1 MDRKRL
7 FKTLTRLIVLIFIL
21 NYIATKL
28 YWYVSIWFFDM
39 PMHFLGGLFLGL
51 SIIWILSYKNLSLE
65 LSLKL
70 IFKILLGVLV
80 IGVSWEIFEI
90 LFNNIIA
97 QMPFNTLDTISDVFF
112 DLAGGTFSIF
122 YFLPLRQ
129 VADEAILRK

>member
-1 MDRKRL
+1 MDKKKFL
-7 FKTLTRLIVLIFIL
+7 IRLIFLIFFIFLL
-21 NYIATKL
+21 NYLAMKF
-28 YWYVSIWFFDM
+28 YWYSSIWYFDM

-97 QMPFNTLDTISDVFF
+97 QMPFNTLDTISDIFF
-112 DLAGGTFSIF
+112 DLAGGTFAIF
-122 YFLPLRQ
+122 FFYLKNGI
-129 VADEAILRK
+129 ILITKNTV